1 MYCTIFENLI
11 QSVTL
16 ANSKYVYSQK
26 VLIELK
32 RLVQGCHSG
41 VAEKCISNV
50 RQIKLNLRS
59 LVWFYHN
66 YHLY

>member
-1 MYCTIFENLI
+1 M

-16 ANSKYVYSQK
+16 ANSTYVYSQK

-41 VAEKCISNV
+41 VAEKCISRPTQNRV
-50 RQIKLNLRS
+50 FPGKFDFS
-59 LVWFYHN
+59 LGPVLFS
-66 YHLY
+66 LQMV